1 MLNDATLSANLLA
14 LFQSM
19 HSEPMSE
26 KDYAD
31 KLAKIIDDQI
41 KTAEVQAGITVSTT
55 GTSAAQTGATT
66 DTGKIL

>member
-19 HSEPMSE
+19 HSGPMSE

-31 KLAKIIDDQI
+31 KLTKIIDDQI
-41 KTAEVQAGITVSTT
+41 KTAEVQPGIDVKTT
-55 GTSAAQTGATT
+55 GSAAAQTGATT
-66 DTGKIL
+66 GTGKIQ